1 MIIVKNERSLV
12 RILGTRGRV
21 YRIDPYFNVT
31 EIRPRDYEADQLVRQ
46 LVTHERGPIIHH
58 ILQVVRASGVQLKE
72 RRRGTR
78 LKERR

>member
-1 MIIVKNERSLV
+1 MVIANKLSP
-12 RILGTRGRV
+12 V
-21 YRIDPYFNVT
+21 YRIDPYLNVT
-31 EIRPRDYEADQLVRQ
+31 EIRTIEADKLLRQ
-46 LVTHERGPIIHH
+46 LVTRKRGQITHH